1 MGVCEELLLGWEVHA
16 VEAGVGDGRRR
27 DAQVD
32 RLCASSIDQA
42 NKLLCCGAADNRIVE
57 HHDSLAL
64 ENVLHGIELAEN
76 LEVAELLRWRYE
88 AAANIGIAEKA
99 KIHSARP
106 SHFHALL
113 IEAQRGV
120 GCRLRDGND
129 DWSGLAVGH
138 EGHGMLPR
146 KLPPELSPYLCHKL
160 TKDPGVRASK
170 VDVFEDALR
179 CAKLLRETQRRECAS
194 VYSRLVNNNHFARLH
209 IANVLGLA
217 QVECA
222 RLAGH
227 AVAVGAVGAAAS
239 KLADAQGPESVG
251 IADSTHEVVGHEDAR
266 EGPLGLG
273 RRIEYLIE
281 LRVALRVGDEV
292 KEQFRVDSR
301 LHQHPLVLE
310 EGLELVGVGEV
321 AVVAESKVTHAVAN
335 GKGLETLNRI
345 LATSCTVARVADCV
359 LPLEVLDVVV
369 LEHVRH
375 KPLPPAKLELG
386 FLQESTKCENQKAM
400 DARTNL
406 ASS

>member
-1 MGVCEELLLGWEVHA
+1 
-16 VEAGVGDGRRR
+16 
-27 DAQVD
+27 
-32 RLCASSIDQA
+32 
-42 NKLLCCGAADNRIVE
+42 
-57 HHDSLAL
+57 
-64 ENVLHGIELAEN
+64 
-76 LEVAELLRWRYE
+76 
-88 AAANIGIAEKA
+88 
-99 KIHSARP
+99 
-106 SHFHALL
+106 
-113 IEAQRGV
+113 
-120 GCRLRDGND
+120 
-129 DWSGLAVGH
+129 
-138 EGHGMLPR
+138 MLPR

-386 FLQESTKCENQKAM
+386 FLSFGMRDRGHHSSSLLATVLETHETIVTGVSCFVDVVCAENAALFVVLLGLKVELPAARRGAVIRTAHRKQEVVNYGQ
-400 DARTNL
+400 
-406 ASS
+406 